1 MLRRLA
7 VLSLLFA
14 AGGCAHNDVLMQKQ
28 VELEARIEQLAQGG
42 KALQSQVAE
51 MNGTV
56 RELREQVQS
65 QATALEEM
73 KLAVRPPAPLVE
85 ESLSDKPQVDKKT
98 ADTAAKNS
106 RIEVINKDS
115 TPADKEPAPSEA
127 YIKAFGLYSAN
138 NYRAAIEAFTAFL
151 RAYPGSEFA
160 GNAQYWIGECYY
172 TMNDLSQALEAF
184 KKVVENY
191 PKGNKVPDA
200 MLKMGYTLS
209 AMKESEKARAVLESL
224 IEAYPSSNHA
234 VIKAKERLKGR

>member
-7 VLSLLFA
+7 VLPLLA
-14 AGGCAHNDVLMQKQ
+14 AVAGCAHNDVLMQKQ
-28 VELEARIEQLAQGG
+28 VELEARIEQLAQSS
-42 KALQSQVAE
+42 KALQSRITE
-51 MNGTV
+51 MTGTV
-56 RELREQVQS
+56 HELQERVQA
-65 QATALEEM
+65 QGTALDEM
-73 KLAVRPPAPLVE
+73 KLTVRPPAPLIE

-98 ADTAAKNS
+98 ADATAKSS

-115 TPADKEPAPSEA
+115 APADKEPAPSEA

-138 NYRAAIEAFTAFL
+138 NYPAAIDSFSAFI

-172 TMNDLSQALEAF
+172 TMNDLPHALEAF
-184 KKVVENY
+184 KKVVETY

-224 IEAYPSSNHA
+224 IAAYPPSNHA

>member
-1 MLRRLA
+1 MLRMLA

-28 VELEARIEQLAQGG
+28 VELEARVEQLAQGN
-42 KALQSQVAE
+42 KALQGQVAE

-56 RELREQVQS
+56 RDLRERVQS
-65 QATALEEM
+65 QGTALDEM
-73 KLAVRPPAPLVE
+73 KLVVRPPAPLIE
-85 ESLSDKPQVDKKT
+85 ETISDKPQVDKK
-98 ADTAAKNS
+98 AAGNS

-115 TPADKEPAPSEA
+115 APTDKEPASEA

-138 NYRAAIEAFTAFL
+138 NYPAAIEAFTAFIS
-151 RAYPGSEFA
+151 AYPGSEFA

-172 TMNDLSQALEAF
+172 TMNDLSKALEAF

-191 PKGNKVPDA
+191 PKGSKVPDA

-209 AMKESEKARAVLESL
+209 AMKESDKARAVLESL
-224 IEAYPSSNHA
+224 ISAYPASNHA